1 MNLPPEVKNRPSN
14 EWRWAKMSENPENKP
29 TDMPEDPAS
38 EDAAA
43 ESTPPAESGAE
54 SEIFVEEPEPRP
66 ELPPHPERNLDE
78 APSSSPA
85 DMDTVVNVKQPSRFQ
100 TALRRIL
107 IWFTVMAVMF
117 LGGFLTYHF
126 VLHQP
131 VADELETAQ
140 AEVTSLQTQVE
151 SATSQ
156 LAQMEDATQHR
167 DLLLVM
173 VDVYDARLALT
184 EENVVAAKSAL
195 ADTADAMDRVL
206 DEIEAFD
213 SNLAAALPQRL
224 ALILSNLDRDTE
236 TAIADCDQLLED
248 LLEVEAAL
256 FN

>member
-1 MNLPPEVKNRPSN
+1 MNLLSEVENQLNN
-14 EWRWAKMSENPENKP
+14 EWRLAKMSENPEKMP
-29 TDMPEDPAS
+29 AEMPEDSPS
-38 EDAAA
+38 EDAAS
-43 ESTPPAESGAE
+43 ESAPPVESGAE
-54 SEIFVEEPEPRP
+54 SEIFVEEPASRP

-78 APSSSPA
+78 VPSTPPA
-85 DMDTVVNVKQPSRFQ
+85 DMDTVEGVKEPSRFQ
-100 TALRRIL
+100 MAVRRIL
-107 IWFTVMAVMF
+107 IWFIVMAVSF

-131 VADELETAQ
+131 VADELKTAQ
-140 AEVTSLQTQVE
+140 ADITTLQAQVE
-151 SATSQ
+151 STTSQ

-184 EENVVAAKSAL
+184 EKNVVAAKSAL
-195 ADTADAMDRVL
+195 ADTGDALDRVL

-224 ALILSNLDRDTE
+224 GLILSNLDRDVE

-256 FN
+256 FD